1 MFAVRVA
8 DRAVGLVSTMIL
20 ARLLIPS
27 DFGLVAMAMALLAMI
42 ELFSTFSFDL
52 ALIQNPNAD
61 RRHYDTAWTFTILF
75 GGFTAI
81 VLIALAVPAVRFFD
95 EPRVEAVLYLVA
107 LGAFVQSFQNIGIV
121 AFRKELDFRKEF
133 ILLSIQKLLG
143 AAIALTLAFTL
154 RNYWALVLGALCSRV
169 ANVALSYSLHPY
181 RPRLSLQGAADLFA
195 FSRWLLLNNVIVFG
209 ATRGYDLIIGR
220 VMGAYS
226 LGLYSVAY
234 EISNL
239 PTTEL
244 VFPVS
249 RAVFPGFAKLSADTE
264 RLKKTLLSVAAL
276 VAVITIPI
284 AAAIAVLADPLVL
297 LLLGNQW
304 TDATPLIR
312 LLAIYGVVRALNAG
326 FSDAYLATGLYRL
339 LPLVNLPHIFFG
351 WPLVLYLLT
360 AKGMN
365 EAALGILCAAA
376 IGLTINIGLAL
387 RFLNLRFSEVARCY
401 WRPLFAT
408 TNMVAVHLALLH
420 AWPFSS
426 HMLALG
432 FQVLVL
438 VIIGAITYSG
448 TLVALWLLAKRPE
461 GAEKLILERLLL
473 LKAAAL

>member
-27 DFGLVAMAMALLAMI
+27 DFGLVAMAMALLGMI

-75 GGFTAI
+75 GALTAV
-81 VLIALAVPAVRFFD
+81 VLVVLAIPAGRFFD

-107 LGAFVQSFQNIGIV
+107 LGALVQGFQNIGIV

-133 ILLSIQKLLG
+133 ILLFIQKLLG

-169 ANVALSYSLHPY
+169 ANVALSYSIHPY
-181 RPRLSLQGAADLFA
+181 RPRFSLQGAGDLFA

-220 VMGAYS
+220 AMGAYS

-249 RAVFPGFAKLSADTE
+249 RAVFPGFAKLSTDWE
-264 RLKKTLLSVAAL
+264 RLRKTLLSVAAL
-276 VAVITIPI
+276 VALITIPI
-284 AAAIAVLADPLVL
+284 GAAIAVLAEPLVL
-297 LLLGNQW
+297 LLLGSQW
-304 TDATPLIR
+304 TDAIPLIR
-312 LLAIYGVVRALNAG
+312 LLAIYGVVRALNVG
-326 FSDAYLATGLYRL
+326 FADAYLAMGLYRF
-339 LPLVNLPHIFFG
+339 LPLINLPHIVVG
-351 WPLVLYLLT
+351 WPLVLYLLK

-365 EAALGILCAAA
+365 EAAFGILCAAA
-376 IGLTINIGLAL
+376 IGLAINICMAL
-387 RFLNLRFSEVARCY
+387 RFLHLRFSDVASCY
-401 WRPLFAT
+401 WRPLFAAL
-408 TNMVAVHLALLH
+408 NMVAVQLALSH
-420 AWPFSS
+420 TWPLSS
-426 HMLALG
+426 QMLELA
-432 FQVLVL
+432 FQSMIL
-438 VIIGAITYSG
+438 VIIGAITYGS
-448 TLVALWLLAKRPE
+448 TLVLLWLLAKRPE
-461 GAEKLILERLLL
+461 GAEKLIMDRFFMR
-473 LKAAAL
+473 KAAAL